1 MKKNTNDIWLFAYG
15 SLLWNPNFKFIE
27 AKPALLRGYHRSLC
41 IYSFRYRGTPNK
53 PGLVMGLD
61 HGGACR
67 GIAYRVA
74 EKQAKS
80 VLQEVD
86 KREMTYRVYIRKK
99 LSLKLYEVRK
109 LSHSVLGFA
118 YIVNRN
124 GSQYASKLGV
134 VDTLRLIRQGH
145 GSMGSSL
152 DYLEKTISHLDSIG
166 LPDRK
171 LELLLSRLKPEG

>member
-99 LSLKLYEVRK
+99 LSLKL
-109 LSHSVLGFA
+109 
-118 YIVNRN
+118 
-124 GSQYASKLGV
+124 
-134 VDTLRLIRQGH
+134 
-145 GSMGSSL
+145 
-152 DYLEKTISHLDSIG
+152 
-166 LPDRK
+166 
-171 LELLLSRLKPEG
+171 